1 MRVIFFCMK
10 LQMKFDRSHILY
22 EIKTFWSCKMRI
34 VRVNFEFHKLVSGLS
49 RNHGSKIS
57 FKKPC
62 KIHNKLHGKLK
73 GKKIA

>member
-1 MRVIFFCMK
+1 
-10 LQMKFDRSHILY
+10 
-22 EIKTFWSCKMRI
+22 MRI